1 MSDHTAWMSF
11 YYRVIS
17 EKNGYD
23 LNAYNNIRDI
33 LYSTDVITN
42 IVKSIGHSP
51 VGKLV

>member
-1 MSDHTAWMSF
+1 MF
-11 YYRVIS
+11 YYYRVNS

-33 LYSTDVITN
+33 LYNTDVITN
-42 IVKSIGHSP
+42 TVKSIVHSS